1 MADQSR
7 KSFSGKRLDARRP
20 DARHLDVGHLDA
32 VDSALGEDARTS
44 FKKLGSVDSDG
55 DLLPWQTAEILA
67 AEADKKHK
75 KAPVFLRLSPVEKAK
90 LDFLRER
97 GGINVQQFGKLA
109 LMTAI
114 DTELMRII
122 GKK

>member
-7 KSFSGKRLDARRP
+7 KSFSDKRLDARRP
-20 DARHLDVGHLDA
+20 DAGHQDA
-32 VDSALGEDARTS
+32 VDPALDDDARAS

-55 DLLPWQTAEILA
+55 DGELLPWQTVDILT

-114 DTELMRII
+114 DAELMRII